1 MVTIG
6 EYVVLL
12 QRFLSRLS
20 GNWDAST
27 LKLDELQVADVNSGV
42 EDMSRR
48 MSVPVGKSPKAVRR
62 TPSNSQVAH
71 AADDATLIGHSSDD
85 WAAHGELTSIWAKI
99 QHVLWAKPTRED
111 LSSGSS
117 WLLA

>member
-1 MVTIG
+1 M
-6 EYVVLL
+6 LL

-27 LKLDELQVADVNSGV
+27 LKLDELQVADMNSGV

-71 AADDATLIGHSSDD
+71 AADDALLIGHSSDD
-85 WAAHGELTSIWAKI
+85 WAAHGEPSNVRP
-99 QHVLWAKPTRED
+99 VLWAKPTRED
-111 LSSGSS
+111 LSSGSP